1 MALNVVGLVGII
13 VFYLL
18 ILGVGL
24 WAAFKKKK
32 GSSDELC
39 EGGEKVTE
47 SEDVML
53 AGRDIGLF
61 VGAMTMTGMQSFT
74 CDSLSSCDGIVR
86 YFYTVQFN
94 NHEICCFS

>member
-1 MALNVVGLVGII
+1 MALNVLGLVGII

-61 VGAMTMTGMQSFT
+61 VGAMTMTGMHSFK
-74 CDSLSSCDGIVR
+74 CDSLSSFAI
-86 YFYTVQFN
+86 
-94 NHEICCFS
+94 HACFIIW

>member
-1 MALNVVGLVGII
+1 MALNVLGLIGII

-24 WAAFKKKK
+24 WAAFKKKR
-32 GSSDELC
+32 SSEELC
-39 EGGEKVTE
+39 EGGDKVTE

-61 VGAMTMTGMQSFT
+61 VGAMTMTGK
-74 CDSLSSCDGIVR
+74 
-86 YFYTVQFN
+86 
-94 NHEICCFS
+94 